1 MSWNEPG
8 GGNRQRDPWG
18 GKDQGPPDLDEAL
31 KKLQDQLNGLFGGR
45 SGGGSS
51 KGAGSLIGIVAV
63 IAVTVWGLMG
73 LTQIGEQ
80 EQRWY
85 CVLVNTTVQR
95 SQVFFGTRAVSIRS
109 AASISRRYDRH
120 SFARRC

>member
-80 EQRWY
+80 ERAV
-85 CVLVNTTVQR
+85 VLRLGEYNRTAQPGL
-95 SQVFFGTRAVSIRS
+95 FGTRAVSIRS